1 MHERIKQVRES
12 LKDSSG
18 RKMSQAK
25 FAEQMNVTRDMIAT
39 YEIGRVEPTPLFIS
53 TLCDRFGI
61 SEEWLRTGEGE
72 MMRPLEREEEIAKL
86 ANKML
91 DEVEPSIRNAF
102 IRAVMATNNETLQA
116 LKDFSETFIHELN
129 NPPTK

>member
-1 MHERIKQVRES
+1 MNNRIKEVRTTKKLTQDAFAADLNISKNYVWMIEKGEREPGDRTI
-12 LKDSSG
+12 KDICRIYG
-18 RKMSQAK
+18 V
-25 FAEQMNVTRDMIAT
+25 N
-39 YEIGRVEPTPLFIS
+39 
-53 TLCDRFGI
+53 
-61 SEEWLRTGEGE
+61 EEWLRTGEGE

>member
-1 MHERIKQVRES
+1 MEINERLKQVREYYG
-12 LKDSSG
+12 LNMRD
-18 RKMSQAK
+18 
-25 FAEQMNVTRDMIAT
+25 FAERLGMSHGAISLLETGKRNLTSQ
-39 YEIGRVEPTPLFIS
+39 FIS
-53 TLCDRFGI
+53 SVCREFGI

-86 ANKML
+86 ASKML